1 MCKRIKKRLAAGD
14 RIVMLMVEKRKF
26 NRIYYVLN
34 VIRENPDSS
43 KSEIKKLSGLS
54 MEVVLNYIDY
64 LTQNGLIYQSGKRG
78 DGVGRKSEIY
88 RINPD
93 GGRFIG
99 IKFTAHK
106 VSGIL
111 MNFAGTT
118 LYVYEKKY
126 DRFKVSS
133 TDLISSISDCVD
145 DIIKNNS
152 AKGICGIG
160 VSSPG
165 LVDAENG
172 ILERYCDLIG
182 DEPVPI
188 GKTIEEKYGIEA
200 YVCGTVKT
208 KTIAHYLKK
217 KSENYGN
224 FVFMLIGEGCSMAF
238 IYNDKLFSGEH
249 NYDGEIGYIPV
260 QSEDGTAANLASII
274 GNNAII
280 DALSARGKAVAD
292 IFDFVELIDKKD
304 DCAIELLERITD
316 VTAYALS
323 AVMTICVPRRIVLCG
338 DYVHVSEYRKKL
350 EEKAEKYCL
359 AEVLNSV
366 SFEYLKNEKSDNAYD
381 AAQYCYF
388 KKFYYS
394 KRT

>member
-1 MCKRIKKRLAAGD
+1 MHEKFFMAANKD
-14 RIVMLMVEKRKF
+14 SDMLMVEKRKL

-64 LTQNGLIYQSGKRG
+64 LTQNGLIYQSGKIG

-106 VSGIL
+106 VSGLL
-111 MNFAGTT
+111 MNFVGTT

-126 DRFKVSS
+126 DRYKVTAS
-133 TDLISSISDCVD
+133 DLMSAIFECVD
-145 DIIKNNS
+145 DIIKKNPD
-152 AKGICGIG
+152 KGVCGIG

-172 ILERYCDLIG
+172 VLERYCDLIG
-182 DEPVPI
+182 DQSVPI
-188 GKTIEEKYGIEA
+188 GKTIEEKYGIQT

-208 KTIAHYLKK
+208 KAISHYLKN
-217 KSENYGN
+217 KSDDYGN
-224 FVFMLIGEGCSMAF
+224 FAFVFIGEGCSMAF
-238 IYNDKLFSGEH
+238 IYNNKLFSGEH

-260 QSEDGTAANLASII
+260 RSEDDSIGNLASVI

-280 DALSARGKAVAD
+280 DALSVKGKAVAD

-316 VTAYALS
+316 VTAYVLS
-323 AVMTICVPRRIVLCG
+323 TVMTICVPKKIILCG
-338 DYVHVSEYRKKL
+338 DYVHTSEYRKRL

-359 AEVLNSV
+359 SDVFNSI
-366 SFEYLKNEKSDNAYD
+366 SFKYLKNEKSDNAYD

>member
-1 MCKRIKKRLAAGD
+1 MEKVNEIKRQKKKLCVNALKNGLR
-14 RIVMLMVEKRKF
+14 R
-26 NRIYYVLN
+26 

-165 LVDAENG
+165 LVG
-172 ILERYCDLIG
+172 LLWHCFR
-182 DEPVPI
+182 
-188 GKTIEEKYGIEA
+188 
-200 YVCGTVKT
+200 
-208 KTIAHYLKK
+208 
-217 KSENYGN
+217 
-224 FVFMLIGEGCSMAF
+224 
-238 IYNDKLFSGEH
+238 
-249 NYDGEIGYIPV
+249 
-260 QSEDGTAANLASII
+260 
-274 GNNAII
+274 
-280 DALSARGKAVAD
+280 LSTQD
-292 IFDFVELIDKKD
+292 
-304 DCAIELLERITD
+304 
-316 VTAYALS
+316 
-323 AVMTICVPRRIVLCG
+323 
-338 DYVHVSEYRKKL
+338 
-350 EEKAEKYCL
+350 
-359 AEVLNSV
+359 
-366 SFEYLKNEKSDNAYD
+366 
-381 AAQYCYF
+381 
-388 KKFYYS
+388 
-394 KRT
+394 